1 MTAAELLRDELTLSP
16 ERAARIVR
24 MTVIVALV
32 VVISMALRV
41 PEAAVSAYMIFFFA
55 QRDVA
60 LTVLG
65 GVAAAIGLTVALMLT
80 IVVFLVALDQ
90 PALRLP
96 LMVLFAFGG
105 MYLMRAT
112 PAGAIGLVVGF
123 IIFYAFTFA
132 DQMPSPE
139 ALVRGLCW
147 LWVVIVYPVA
157 LLMLADLAFGSRPER
172 VYRDGIGARLAAAA
186 DLLAATEDDARPR
199 ARLQRLMRL
208 GARDLVPY
216 VERGGPPAT
225 APLRATLLRQ
235 TELLGLL
242 VRDLPDELRHSAGAR
257 PALARAGAACDG
269 ARRALLGGDG
279 TTAGDFELLAVERRG
294 LATTPPATRAVVL
307 PLVNCIQTIVLSVR
321 ELSSSAATP
330 PLPPPPRQAPASR
343 TEAVQFALKTTLAAT
358 TAYLIYSGLE
368 WYSIHTATITCF
380 FVAEDSAGATIHKLT
395 LRLTGALIGASLG
408 MLAILF
414 ILPALESVGGLAV
427 LIAAVTLLAAWVGT
441 ASPRIAYAG
450 WQIAIA
456 FYLTVL
462 QGFTRTS
469 KLYIGRDRVIGIFI
483 GNILMSIVFT
493 SLWPV
498 RAAPEQRTAL
508 SRAVAALAAM
518 LRAAPDDRDAL
529 DRAEAEL
536 YTQMTKARQY
546 LPLLPFEREHA
557 DRRWLTA
564 VQGLFIP
571 VHAMARTPVAV
582 AAAPA
587 ARAAVSSMADW
598 LRALATSIASDGP
611 IPPLPAAEPA
621 PAAIDESAIDARE
634 PDETRARLGDQL
646 AWLEL
651 LRAQAAALA
660 AGRSS

>member
-1 MTAAELLRDELTLSP
+1 
-16 ERAARIVR
+16 
-24 MTVIVALV
+24 
-32 VVISMALRV
+32 
-41 PEAAVSAYMIFFFA
+41 
-55 QRDVA
+55 
-60 LTVLG
+60 
-65 GVAAAIGLTVALMLT
+65 
-80 IVVFLVALDQ
+80 
-90 PALRLP
+90 
-96 LMVLFAFGG
+96 
-105 MYLMRAT
+105 
-112 PAGAIGLVVGF
+112 
-123 IIFYAFTFA
+123 
-132 DQMPSPE
+132 
-139 ALVRGLCW
+139 
-147 LWVVIVYPVA
+147 
-157 LLMLADLAFGSRPER
+157 
-172 VYRDGIGARLAAAA
+172 
-186 DLLAATEDDARPR
+186 
-199 ARLQRLMRL
+199 
-208 GARDLVPY
+208 
-216 VERGGPPAT
+216 
-225 APLRATLLRQ
+225 
-235 TELLGLL
+235 
-242 VRDLPDELRHSAGAR
+242 
-257 PALARAGAACDG
+257 
-269 ARRALLGGDG
+269 
-279 TTAGDFELLAVERRG
+279 
-294 LATTPPATRAVVL
+294 
-307 PLVNCIQTIVLSVR
+307 
-321 ELSSSAATP
+321 
-330 PLPPPPRQAPASR
+330 
-343 TEAVQFALKTTLAAT
+343 
-358 TAYLIYSGLE
+358 
-368 WYSIHTATITCF
+368 
-380 FVAEDSAGATIHKLT
+380 
-395 LRLTGALIGASLG
+395 